1 MNDYFNIYFIKCFS
15 SVHQFSAFL
24 SWRAMPCVPLTQM
37 FPSYLKSQNP
47 TYQPYLSSPPSLKQQ
62 LCQMCYQRAHISQE
76 TRRPSRSKHSDK
88 SRGSIKSDVSRSV
101 SSSRSSRI
109 NSKKASSP
117 SGATT
122 HHFIKNSYLWNTE
135 LDYWIWK
142 WLLTTVTQNYD
153 VQCSSR

>member
-76 TRRPSRSKHSDK
+76 LDVPQDPNTLINQEALSNQTCHDQWAPRGPQGSTARKRPLHLEPLH
-88 SRGSIKSDVSRSV
+88 IT
-101 SSSRSSRI
+101 SSRTPTSETLSS
-109 NSKKASSP
+109 
-117 SGATT
+117 
-122 HHFIKNSYLWNTE
+122 
-135 LDYWIWK
+135 DYWIWK

-153 VQCSSR
+153 VQCSSL